1 MSPSLFS
8 KKPTKPPQYITVV
21 SGLPRSGTSMM
32 IQMLK
37 VGGIEPVTD
46 NLRLADESNPKGY
59 YEFERVKKL
68 KDGDTQWVK
77 SATGKSVKV
86 ISALLD
92 GLPPGYQYRIV
103 FMQRNM
109 DEILASQKQMLIS
122 RGEPADRVS
131 DEQLAEI
138 FQKHLQKTT
147 AWLAG
152 QPNMQVLYIN
162 YNDMLKDPSPSLK
175 QVNQFL
181 DGKLNVEEMAGVID
195 ENLYR
200 QRKS

>member
-8 KKPTKPPQYITVV
+8 KKPVKPPQYITIV

-103 FMQRNM
+103 FMQRDM

-138 FQKHLQKTT
+138 FQKHLQKTA

-162 YNDMLKDPSPSLK
+162 YNDMLKDPPPSLK
-175 QVNQFL
+175 RVNQFL
-181 DGKLNVEEMAGVID
+181 DGKLNVEEMATVID
-195 ENLYR
+195 KNLYR

>member
-68 KDGDTQWVK
+68 KDGDTEWVK

-109 DEILASQKQMLIS
+109 DEILASQKQMLIN

-131 DEQLAEI
+131 DAQLAEI

-195 ENLYR
+195 KNLYR